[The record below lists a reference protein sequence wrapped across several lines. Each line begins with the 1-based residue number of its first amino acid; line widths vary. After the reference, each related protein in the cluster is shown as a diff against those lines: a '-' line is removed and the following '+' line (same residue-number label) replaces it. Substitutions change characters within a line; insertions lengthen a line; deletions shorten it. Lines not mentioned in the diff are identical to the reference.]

1 MSVQDKVERVLR
13 DFHVLFSR
21 SEPYQQDPQ
30 KIIVSKQV
38 ALTLLNQLK
47 DCMSEMMEEYEITA
61 RSRDKREREAR
72 KKGDEIIRD
81 ANRTAEDI
89 YAASVMYSD
98 EALTRI
104 QNIIQD
110 TNDEIERLFDGLKS
124 EMKNRQK
131 VVRENQLELKS
142 SLEDL
147 RDTDKYNKLIEERNK
162 QIQKAKDNKDK
173 KKEQK
178 SGSSTQ
184 SIPAFPAG
192 KPQIKINTEYFEKI
206 RRPIEET
213 SQMEPEITPEQKAAS
228 EMEIKV
234 NLDAEYF
241 RWKENQQK
249 KDIT

>member
-13 DFHVLFSR
+13 DFHILFSK
-21 SEPYQQDPQ
+21 SEPYQPDSQ
-30 KIIVSKQV
+30 KIIVSKTE
-38 ALTLLNQLK
+38 ALTLLDQLK
-47 DCMSEMMEEYEITA
+47 DCMSEMMDEYEITV
-61 RSRDKREREAR
+61 RSRNKGEREAR
-72 KKGDEIIRD
+72 KKGNEIIRD
-81 ANRTAEDI
+81 ANQIAEDI

-104 QNIIQD
+104 HNIIQE
-110 TNDEIERLFDGLKS
+110 TNEEIDKIYSGLKE
-124 EMKNRQK
+124 EMKARQK

-162 QIQKAKDNKDK
+162 QLQKERDK
-173 KKEQK
+173 KDSKGK
-178 SGSSTQ
+178 NTTSNISLLLS
-184 SIPAFPAG
+184 G
-192 KPQIKINTEYFEKI
+192 KPEIKINTEYFEKTGK
-206 RRPIEET
+206 PIEAPL
-213 SQMEPEITPEQKAAS
+213 QAEPEITPEQKAAS

-241 RWKENQQK
+241 RWRQEQQK